1 MILDTSATEISYSNL
16 VPYYFAASGGDVK
29 LERKLSSGA
38 WLELANSPILNGEE
52 VEVITITANSKL
64 RATATVDPTELAF
77 GELK

>member
-1 MILDTSATEISYSNL
+1 MILDTSATEITYRNL

-29 LERKLSSGA
+29 LERKLSTGA
-38 WLELANSPILNGEE
+38 WLELNNSPILNGEE

-64 RATATVDPTELAF
+64 RATATANPTELAF